1 MAQLQQRLNK
11 QGQDHILGLAQTV
24 KNLWIKA
31 CEHDMIDPGERI
43 VVFST
48 DNPFMPFYDN
58 AYRQLQEAIQAYKAG
73 GYVGISL

>member
-48 DNPFMPFYDN
+48 DNPF
-58 AYRQLQEAIQAYKAG
+58 QLQEAIQAYKAG